1 VAPEILTLGHST
13 HELSR
18 FLALL
23 AAHGVRALADVRRY
37 PASRR
42 NPQFN
47 SGALADALAATG
59 IGYESLAEE
68 LGGRRRPHRG
78 RRNSGWR
85 VEAFRGYAD
94 HMGQPAFA
102 AGLERLERTASAA
115 RTAVLCAEEDWHRCH
130 RRLIADALL
139 VGGWRVLHIRGDGS
153 VEQHALTPFAL
164 ASAAGITY
172 PPPQTTLTD

>member
-1 VAPEILTLGHST
+1 VATEILTIGHST
-13 HELSR
+13 HELPR
-18 FLALL
+18 FLGLL
-23 AAHGVRALADVRRY
+23 AAHRVRALADVRRY

-47 SGALADALAATG
+47 SDALAGALAAVD

-68 LGGRRRPHRG
+68 LGGRRRPRPG

-94 HMGQPAFA
+94 HMGQPTFA
-102 AGLERLERTASAA
+102 AGLKRVERTGSAA
-115 RTAVLCAEEDWHRCH
+115 RTAVLCAEEDWRRCH
-130 RRLIADALL
+130 RRLIADALV
-139 VGGWRVLHIRGDGS
+139 VGGWQVLHVRGDGS

-164 ASAAGITY
+164 ASETGITY

>member
-1 VAPEILTLGHST
+1 VPREILTIGHST

-23 AAHGVRALADVRRY
+23 AAHRVRALADVRRY

-42 NPQFN
+42 NPHFD
-47 SGALADALAATG
+47 SGALAEALAAAG
-59 IGYESLAEE
+59 IEYESLAEE
-68 LGGRRRPHRG
+68 LGGRRRPRPG

-94 HMGQPAFA
+94 HMAQPAFA
-102 AGLERLERTASAA
+102 AGLKHLERTASAA

-139 VGGWRVLHIRGDGS
+139 VGGWRVLHVRGDGS

-172 PPPQTTLTD
+172 PPPQTTMTD